1 MSKRAEYPY
10 LEATFLLLKPQ
21 ACGLPHVAAAHLL
34 PILGS
39 GPRVSW
45 CGCRARSRFSL
56 SPRSRFAAAG
66 ASILFNH
73 SQYFRRPDIVF
84 EASLQNQGMSLRH
97 GVLAG
102 DFGAGLRRHQ
112 SLSAMFSFEEYMSGP
127 QHYR

>member
-1 MSKRAEYPY
+1 VW
-10 LEATFLLLKPQ
+10 
-21 ACGLPHVAAAHLL
+21 LP
-34 PILGS
+34 GS
-39 GPRVSW
+39 EPV
-45 CGCRARSRFSL
+45 L
-56 SPRSRFAAAG
+56 VEP
-66 ASILFNH
+66 SILFNH